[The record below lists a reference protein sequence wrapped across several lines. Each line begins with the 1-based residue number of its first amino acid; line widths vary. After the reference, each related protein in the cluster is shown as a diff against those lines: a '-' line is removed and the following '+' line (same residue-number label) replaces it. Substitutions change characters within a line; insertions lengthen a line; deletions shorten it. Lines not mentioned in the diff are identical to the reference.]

1 MREERERAST
11 WVDRQVET
19 KGTGKENWVNRVGS
33 AGYREAGTRASLSPP
48 TSSSLRSS
56 SRIFTRR
63 AHARAFITRLDSLLL
78 PLFDTRINYSIPMS
92 EPRSYTQVVGNLW
105 KRWTALKAVSFFL
118 KGIWVKS
125 VTIGG
130 RAVGL
135 TKSNVQPKVGE
146 TGFVNIVHIVSA
158 IKKGGFAST
167 KYSCFVTR
175 IASGVDAK
183 KPKGIIQF
191 LKQRI
196 K

>member
-1 MREERERAST
+1 MWAPRATERQALERASLLLPPPP
-11 WVDRQVET
+11 
-19 KGTGKENWVNRVGS
+19 S
-33 AGYREAGTRASLSPP
+33 ARPLVFLQEGHMREL
-48 TSSSLRSS
+48 SSL
-56 SRIFTRR
+56 
-63 AHARAFITRLDSLLL
+63 DSTLLL

-135 TKSNVQPKVGE
+135 TKSNVQPKVRE